1 MREQWRQHRDS
12 LGCSVQRALAPDV
25 RLKPL
30 PAHRRPLVELDH
42 MIQRFGAAREV
53 GHVGVQCCQGHRVRG
68 WLLVHQPCQ
77 PCTPMQE

>member
-1 MREQWRQHRDS
+1 MVVQYNLVYDSLPSREAAGRAIVMREQWRQHRDS

-53 GHVGVQCCQGHRVRG
+53 GHVGVQCC
-68 WLLVHQPCQ
+68 
-77 PCTPMQE
+77 